1 MKICVFLSSYKGSGC
16 VSEKV
21 KPASQ
26 PGEFTSQ
33 HEFEFRWIH
42 KHKAK
47 QQINDAV
54 AEGFD
59 FYFSF
64 LWGTPHDD
72 VAGADA
78 SRYFESLDL
87 PSCGIHSSETSQTKN
102 VFYDAAR
109 LHGAPRVPGVERFP
123 LFVKP
128 GFWCSSQLI
137 DERPVCRNQD
147 ELESAL
153 RRMHEALHE
162 PRMKRA
168 TALGIEDPIGF
179 VRSLEAAGRSSEDIV
194 VLEYFEGQDYSC
206 VVVQLGPGCV
216 ALTPVAYRGKKPL
229 AQKAQFI
236 TFEGKFGQSTY
247 MELLRKEDDATLF
260 ENIQQASIEA
270 FAVRS
275 YRKNITGC
283 KVDLRVTPGGQ
294 VFVIDLNPQPAEFGP
309 AGLYEC
315 IPITHCFPGGL
326 GALIDVYIAN
336 YLLRHS
342 ESEQDVR
349 RAGIASTFDR
359 WATYYDYYDA
369 FGAFEV
375 EKKSLA
381 KLVGQYDFSGT
392 ILDLGCEAGIFGQV
406 LAQSQ
411 KYMRCTSTASHPN
424 GTDGTKETK
433 RIYRLLG
440 CDISSGMLD
449 ICREKGFYDSLDQT
463 DMHSALMNLT
473 TSIDHMV
480 CFSARQHIEPEMF
493 SFIMVLLFVRA
504 RTSITLSVEDIP
516 SVYKD
521 FPYVHNEQ
529 LTKQFDKAIK
539 AGIKAGLMTPNNNH
553 TGAMEAFGVPEGLG
567 WQLVSKERAF
577 CEVSPVTGDLLYTTW
592 FRFERADD
600 ERVGSYTMFKSAI

>member
-1 MKICVFLSSYKGSGC
+1 MKICVFLSSYEGSGC
-16 VSEKV
+16 VLEEV
-21 KPASQ
+21 NTIASQ
-26 PGEFTSQ
+26 PGRFTSQ
-33 HEFEFRWIH
+33 HEFEYRWIH
-42 KHKAK
+42 KHKAE

-59 FYFSF
+59 FYFNF

-128 GFWCSSQLI
+128 GFGCSSQLI
-137 DERPVCRNQD
+137 DERSVCRNQD

-153 RRMHEALHE
+153 HRMHEALHE

-168 TALGIEDPIGF
+168 TALGIEDPIGY

-194 VLEYFEGQDYSC
+194 VQEYIEGQDYGC
-206 VVVQLGPGCV
+206 VVVQLGPSCV
-216 ALTPVAYRGKKPL
+216 ALTPVAYRVKKPL
-229 AQKAQFI
+229 PQKEQFI
-236 TFEGKFGQSTY
+236 TFEGKFDEGTY

-283 KVDLRVTPGGQ
+283 NVDLRATPDGQ
-294 VFVIDLNPQPAEFGP
+294 VFVIELNPQPAEFVP
-309 AGLYEC
+309 AGLYED
-315 IPITHCFPGGL
+315 IPVTHSFPGGL
-326 GALIDVYIAN
+326 AALIDVYIAN

-342 ESEQDVR
+342 ESEQNSR
-349 RAGIASTFDR
+349 RAGIASAYDDL
-359 WATYYDYYDA
+359 ATDYDHLDSSGE
-369 FGAFEV
+369 FTV
-375 EKKSLA
+375 KQSLA

-392 ILDLGCEAGIFGQV
+392 ILDLACGTGVVGQI

-411 KYMRCTSTASHPN
+411 KYMRCTSSVPTASQSSFAPPTSHLN
-424 GTDGTKETK
+424 GTDGTKEGK
-433 RIYRLLG
+433 EIYRLLG

-449 ICREKGFYDSLDQT
+449 VCRDTGFYDSLDQT
-463 DMHSALMNLT
+463 AMHSALMNLT
-473 TSIDHMV
+473 EPIDHVV
-480 CFSARQHIEPEMF
+480 CSSALQHIEPEMF

-504 RTSITLSVEDIP
+504 RKSITLSVEDIP
-516 SVYKD
+516 DVY
-521 FPYVHNEQ
+521 NEK
-529 LTKQFDKAIK
+529 LLKAGLIK
-539 AGIKAGLMTPNNNH
+539 AGAMAPSSNH
-553 TGAMEAFGVPEGLG
+553 LGAMEAFGVPERLG
-567 WQLVSKERAF
+567 WQLVSKERVFSWA
-577 CEVSPVTGDLLYTTW
+577 SPKTGDRIYATW

-600 ERVGSYTMFKSAI
+600 GGLESYTMFKSAI

>member
-1 MKICVFLSSYKGSGC
+1 MKICVFLSSYEGSGC
-16 VSEKV
+16 EEVN
-21 KPASQ
+21 PANQ
-26 PGEFTSQ
+26 PGGFTSQ

-59 FYFSF
+59 FYFNF

-87 PSCGIHSSETSQTKN
+87 SSCGIHSSETSQTKN

-109 LHGAPRVPGVERFP
+109 LYGAPRVPGVERFP

-128 GFWCSSQLI
+128 GFWRSSQLI
-137 DERPVCRNQD
+137 DGRSLCRNQD

-168 TALGIEDPIGF
+168 TALGIEDPIGY

-194 VLEYFEGQDYSC
+194 VLEYIEGPDYSC
-206 VVVQLGPGCV
+206 VVVQLGPSCV
-216 ALTPVAYRGKKPL
+216 ALTPVAYGAKKPL

-236 TFEGKFGQSTY
+236 TFEGKFGQSIY

-275 YRKNITGC
+275 YRKNIAGC
-283 KVDLRVTPGGQ
+283 NVDLRVTSGGQ

-309 AGLYEC
+309 AGF
-315 IPITHCFPGGL
+315 FPGSL

-342 ESEQDVR
+342 EFEQDVR
-349 RAGIASTFDR
+349 RAGIASFSDR
-359 WATYYDYYDA
+359 WARDYDYHETCGVFA
-369 FGAFEV
+369 V
-375 EKKSLA
+375 KKKSLA

-392 ILDLGCEAGIFGQV
+392 ILDLGCRAGTFGQV

-411 KYMRCTSTASHPN
+411 KYMRCTSSISTASHPN

-440 CDISSGMLD
+440 CDISSGLLD

-463 DMHSALMNLT
+463 AMHSALMNLT
-473 TSIDHMV
+473 ESIDHVV
-480 CFSARQHIEPEMF
+480 CASVLQHIEPEMF
-493 SFIMVLLFVRA
+493 SFIMVLLFVR
-504 RTSITLSVEDIP
+504 TIKSITLSVQDDIG
-516 SVYKD
+516 VYKV
-521 FPYVHNEQ
+521 FPDGYNEQ
-529 LTKQFDKAIK
+529 LDKYLDKAMK
-539 AGIKAGLMTPNNNH
+539 AEMKAGLIAPESNH

-577 CEVSPVTGDLLYTTW
+577 LRVSPVTGDQVYTTW

-600 ERVGSYTMFKSAI
+600 EKVGSYTMFKSPI